1 MAITQTYYLPPIHP
15 LLGVVIFGIIIAITC
30 ILTSIDKPSAV
41 DYLFI
46 ALNMTYLLTQPDLA
60 CLRTKRKQAD
70 GSTIK
75 IRKPFIGFTTYE
87 RVEYEE
93 DFETDAIHE
102 RAFVR
107 I

>member
-1 MAITQTYYLPPIHP
+1 MAVLQIRHAPPIHP
-15 LLGVVIFGIIIAITC
+15 LLGVVNCGILLEITWT
-30 ILTSIDKPSAV
+30 LTYIETPPVVSYI
-41 DYLFI
+41 FI
-46 ALNMTYLLTQPDLA
+46 ALHLTYHLAQPDLA
-60 CLRTKRKQAD
+60 CIRTKRKQAD
-70 GSTIK
+70 GSMIK
-75 IRKPFIGFTTYE
+75 VRKPLIGFTMYE